1 MGILGKTL
9 VLAVVIFAGAVGCA
23 TRVAISPAEQ
33 AEAAAAVAAGR
44 WQPQVGTAS
53 WYGSDF
59 HGRTTSNGETY
70 DMYAHTA
77 AHKTL
82 PFNTV
87 VRVTHLATGAATEVR
102 INDRGPFVGDRIIDL
117 SLAAARDLDMVRT
130 GTAEVRIEVIR
141 SGDPPPVYLVQVASF
156 REYDN
161 ARALLDRLRRAGFAA
176 ELRQGEDF
184 IRVVI
189 PDLDANAALQVQQR
203 LRERGFPEGLRR
215 PDSR

>member
-9 VLAVVIFAGAVGCA
+9 VLAVVIFAGAVSCA

-141 SGDPPPVYLVQVASF
+141 PGDPPPVYLVQVASF

-184 IRVVI
+184 MRVVI

>member
-141 SGDPPPVYLVQVASF
+141 PGDPPPVYLVQVASF